1 MCQLLAASALA
12 AFFETRAF
20 LRVTALR
27 CGQDGCFH
35 VSGLLIVIACWRRC
49 SYPWVMK
56 LFTLSFVALI
66 CITILPGCLTQRTVT
81 QGGQTVSQ
89 NYVIKRP
96 LKEVVQNSRQ

>member
-1 MCQLLAASALA
+1 
-12 AFFETRAF
+12 
-20 LRVTALR
+20 
-27 CGQDGCFH
+27 
-35 VSGLLIVIACWRRC
+35 
-49 SYPWVMK
+49 MK